1 MSSALSNH
9 LATRRLEEMVE
20 NRTAYSSDEAELNV
34 YETHLQAEKVSLTFD
49 APVIASMIEGKK
61 IMHLPKLEPFEF
73 LPGESVVVPGGQTMV
88 IDFPEADMETP
99 TRCLALAINP
109 EKIKQT
115 VNQFNQ
121 LTDTG
126 DTDKWEVDD
135 ANFHLLHDQ
144 PMQMLIDRL
153 IRVYTE
159 GHPSRDVFVNFM
171 LQELIIRLLQS
182 KARNLLLREQAG
194 PGHERLR
201 HVTAYIAQH
210 LQDDLTVDDLSE
222 QACMSKPHFFR
233 CFKNTFGITPVE
245 YINARRIE
253 LAREL
258 LATTNRSLTDICYQ
272 IGFNNTS
279 YFSRLFKRYE
289 RLSPSAYRKKY
300 RSR

>member
-1 MSSALSNH
+1 MSSALSSH

-34 YETHLQAEKVSLTFD
+34 YETHMQAEKVSLTFD

-61 IMHLPKLEPFEF
+61 IMHLPKLDPFEF

-126 DTDKWEVDD
+126 DTDHWEVDD
-135 ANFHLLHDQ
+135 ANFHLLHDHSIQ
-144 PMQMLIDRL
+144 LLIDRL

-210 LQDDLTVDDLSE
+210 LQEDLTVDDLSE

-258 LATTNRSLTDICYQ
+258 LATTDRPLTDICYQ

>member
-1 MSSALSNH
+1 MSSALSSH

-34 YETHLQAEKVSLTFD
+34 YETHMQAEKVSLTFD

-61 IMHLPKLEPFEF
+61 IMHLPKLDPFEF

-126 DTDKWEVDD
+126 DKDEWEVDD

-144 PMQMLIDRL
+144 PMQLLIDRL

-201 HVTAYIAQH
+201 HVTTFIAHH

-258 LATTNRSLTDICYQ
+258 LATTDRSLTDICYQ

-289 RLSPSAYRKKY
+289 QLSPSAYRKKY

>member
-1 MSSALSNH
+1 MSSALSSH
-9 LATRRLEEMVE
+9 LATRRLEELVE
-20 NRTAYSSDEAELNV
+20 NRTAYSSEEAELNV
-34 YETHLQAEKVSLTFD
+34 YETHMQAEKVSLTFD

-61 IMHLPKLEPFEF
+61 IMHLPKLDPFEF

-126 DTDKWEVDD
+126 DGDDWEVDD

-144 PMQMLIDRL
+144 PMQLLIDRL

-194 PGHERLR
+194 PGHQRLR
-201 HVTAYIAQH
+201 HVTAFIAH
-210 LQDDLTVDDLSE
+210 NLQDDISVDDLSE

-258 LATTNRSLTDICYQ
+258 LATTDQSLTDICYQ
-272 IGFNNTS
+272 TGFNNTS

>member
-1 MSSALSNH
+1 MSSALSSH

-34 YETHLQAEKVSLTFD
+34 YETHMQAEKVSLTFD

-61 IMHLPKLEPFEF
+61 IMHLPTLDPFEF

-88 IDFPEADMETP
+88 IDFPEADLETP

-126 DTDKWEVDD
+126 DSEDWEVDD

-201 HVTAYIAQH
+201 HVTAFIANN

-258 LATTNRSLTDICYQ
+258 LATTDRSLTDICYQ
-272 IGFNNTS
+272 VGFNNTS

-289 RLSPSAYRKKY
+289 QLSPSAYRKKY

>member
-61 IMHLPKLEPFEF
+61 IMHLPKLDPFEF

-300 RSR
+300 RLR

>member
-1 MSSALSNH
+1 MSSALSSH

-20 NRTAYSSDEAELNV
+20 NRTAYSSDQAELNV
-34 YETHLQAEKVSLTFD
+34 YETHMQAEKVSLTFD

-61 IMHLPKLEPFEF
+61 IMHLPRLEPFEF

-144 PMQMLIDRL
+144 PMQLLIDRL

-182 KARNLLLREQAG
+182 KARDLLLREQAG

-201 HVTAYIAQH
+201 HVTSYIAHH

-233 CFKNTFGITPVE
+233 CFKSTFGITPVE

-258 LATTNRSLTDICYQ
+258 LATTDRSLTDICYQ

-289 RLSPSAYRKKY
+289 DLSPSAYRKKY

>member
-1 MSSALSNH
+1 MSSALSSH

-34 YETHLQAEKVSLTFD
+34 YETHMQAEKVSLTFD

-61 IMHLPKLEPFEF
+61 IMHLPTLDPFEF

-121 LTDTG
+121 LADTG
-126 DTDKWEVDD
+126 DPEDWDVDD
-135 ANFHLLHDQ
+135 ANFHLLHDR

-182 KARNLLLREQAG
+182 KARKLLLREQAG

-201 HVTAYIAQH
+201 HVTAFIANN
-210 LQDDLTVDDLSE
+210 LQNDLTVDDLSE

-245 YINARRIE
+245 FINARRIE

-258 LATTNRSLTDICYQ
+258 LATTDRSLTDICYQ

-289 RLSPSAYRKKY
+289 QLSPSAYRKKY